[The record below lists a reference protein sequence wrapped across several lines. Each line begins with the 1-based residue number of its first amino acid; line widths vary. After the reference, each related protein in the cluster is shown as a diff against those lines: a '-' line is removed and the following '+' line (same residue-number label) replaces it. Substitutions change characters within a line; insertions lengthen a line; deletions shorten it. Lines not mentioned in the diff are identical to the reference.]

1 RLGQLA
7 NGEQAWISSVRAN
20 GRIHGSL
27 IHIGTPHSRAKHLGP
42 NLAQV
47 PNHKKGARF
56 GAECRALFRH
66 SGDWVFVTCDQANL
80 QDRGF
85 AHYLAAYDDGAYA
98 RTFAEGIDQHWGTA
112 AALGL
117 ILGMLE
123 RDKTSKVHTAV
134 REGAKTFRYAFLF
147 GAGALRAG
155 QIVAQ
160 TVRTVMVLDPVNDL
174 ALAKFWNGNTHPSNT
189 VLQQTGRRVLDRFI
203 AATPGLR
210 ALRSRL
216 SAEHHRCKWIEGL
229 DGRRVPTEANYKALN
244 RIVTAS
250 EAIICKRWLVD
261 VYAEL
266 CARFRYGP
274 DGDAYLALW
283 VHDELVVCC
292 RPAIAEQVG
301 ELLVRHAC
309 KAGEP
314 YGFRVPL
321 AAEFKIGRD
330 WAGTA
335 LEIAEP
341 APPATIQDV
350 ANEVA
355 VSEREFRPTH
365 SPIVTAVPPITA
377 APAAEEEVVYVD
389 DF

>member
-1 RLGQLA
+1 
-7 NGEQAWISSVRAN
+7 
-20 GRIHGSL
+20 
-27 IHIGTPHSRAKHLGP
+27 
-42 NLAQV
+42 
-47 PNHKKGARF
+47 
-56 GAECRALFRH
+56 
-66 SGDWVFVTCDQANL
+66 
-80 QDRGF
+80 
-85 AHYLAAYDDGAYA
+85 
-98 RTFAEGIDQHWGTA
+98 
-112 AALGL
+112 
-117 ILGMLE
+117 
-123 RDKTSKVHTAV
+123 
-134 REGAKTFRYAFLF
+134 
-147 GAGALRAG
+147 
-155 QIVAQ
+155 
-160 TVRTVMVLDPVNDL
+160 
-174 ALAKFWNGNTHPSNT
+174 
-189 VLQQTGRRVLDRFI
+189 
-203 AATPGLR
+203 
-210 ALRSRL
+210 
-216 SAEHHRCKWIEGL
+216 
-229 DGRRVPTEANYKALN
+229 
-244 RIVTAS
+244 
-250 EAIICKRWLVD
+250 
-261 VYAEL
+261 
-266 CARFRYGP
+266 
-274 DGDAYLALW
+274 